1 MLAGKIIYSP
11 HYLVKLDG
19 HVYPTEKY
27 SLIKDRLIR
36 EGWVEEG
43 DFLEPELPARDL
55 LLLVHTEEYLQD
67 LEARRLTSRTWHSEL
82 PVNTATINSALY
94 AVSGTVL
101 AVEEAIRALMGIH
114 LGGGHHHAFPDHAE
128 GFCYLNDVAVA
139 ASYALKK
146 GLAGKIAFL
155 DCDVHQGNGTAF
167 IFKKNPSV
175 FTFSIHQED
184 LYPPKEKSS
193 LDIGLIAGATD
204 LNYLQALQK
213 GLNRTMETFR
223 PELVF
228 FLAGAD
234 PYRLDKLGGFLLTQE
249 GLNKRDQMVIEECV
263 KRDIPCVITLAGGYA
278 AKLEDTIELHTRTVT
293 SGIKAMRRRMNDKTG
308 RHSG

>member
-1 MLAGKIIYSP
+1 MLTGKIVYSP
-11 HYLVKLDG
+11 HYLVKLEG

-27 SLIKDRLIR
+27 ALVKDRLIR
-36 EGWVEEG
+36 EGWAEEK
-43 DFLEPELPARDL
+43 DFLEPDLPGRDL
-55 LLLVHTEEYLQD
+55 LLLVHTEEYLKD

-82 PVNTATINSALY
+82 PVNSATINSALY

-101 AVEEAIRALMGIH
+101 AVGEAMRTLIGIH

-139 ASYALKK
+139 ANYALKS
-146 GLAGKIAFL
+146 GLVRRIAFI

-167 IFKKNPSV
+167 IFKMNPSA

-184 LYPPKEKSS
+184 LYPPKERSS
-193 LDIGLIAGATD
+193 LDIGLMAGTSD
-204 LNYLQALQK
+204 LEYLRALQK
-213 GLNRTMETFR
+213 GLNRTMEVFR

-228 FLAGAD
+228 FLAGVD

-249 GLNKRDQMVIEECV
+249 GLKKRDQMVIEECV
-263 KRDIPCVITLAGGYA
+263 KRNIPCVITLAGGYA
-278 AKLEDTIELHTRTVT
+278 TKLEDTVELHSQTAIL
-293 SGIKAMRRRMNDKTG
+293 GIKAMRRRANG
-308 RHSG
+308 